1 MADVDPIVRA
11 DYSADT
17 DGPWK
22 TVGATDAVGCPTVS
36 LAVYTVDTA
45 PAGDEGD
52 LAYFSDGNGG
62 DPCLGVYTGAGIWAR
77 VILGAEIADS

>member
-11 DYSADT
+11 DYSEDT

-22 TVGATDAVGCPTVS
+22 TVGAADAVGCPTLS
-36 LAVYTVDTA
+36 LDVYTVATA

-52 LAYFSDGNGG
+52 VAYFSDGDSGN
-62 DPCLGVYTGAGIWAR
+62 PCLGVYTDDGIWQR
-77 VILGAEIADS
+77 VVLGAEIADS